1 MRPYLPCLL
10 ALAAVSC
17 DKPTS
22 RPDGVDAGDFDRN
35 AMLGAIGACVVGS
48 YEAFEASATKLETAL
63 GALVA
68 TPTDATR
75 KAARDAWLEAMDAWQ
90 VVELGQIGPLA
101 ATTQPGGQGLRDGF
115 YAWPLL
121 GRCLADEATASKS
134 YEAPDFVTKGLP
146 NTRGLGTLEYLLF
159 FDAPDHGCGSSSI
172 VVTSGSW
179 AALTKEEIA
188 SRRAAYGL
196 VLARDLAKNAHALV
210 EAWKPGKGGFVT
222 SLSTAG
228 KGSAVYPDAKVALDA
243 VLSGLFYVDYMTKDI
258 KLGVPSGY
266 IVDPVCTEPP
276 CGELVEA
283 RWSVTSKRHVKTNL
297 VAFRKLWK
305 GCGAGDAGIA
315 FDDYLRAAGGG
326 ALADELEGHLA
337 GAIAAVDAFPYASI
351 EEGLAKDPA
360 SVKTLIVA
368 IKKLTDALKTDVVSI
383 LHLDLPARVAGDND

>member
-1 MRPYLPCLL
+1 MRFHHLSLL
-10 ALAAVSC
+10 TLFLLSC

-22 RPDGVDAGDFDRN
+22 RPDGVDAGSFDRN
-35 AMLGAIGACVVGS
+35 AMLESVGLCMTGS
-48 YEAFEASATKLETAL
+48 YASFEVAATKLEQAVAAW
-63 GALVA
+63 GA
-68 TPTDATR
+68 TPSDATR
-75 KAARDAWLEAMDAWQ
+75 KAARDAWLTAMDAWQ
-90 VVELGQIGPLA
+90 EVELAQVGPLA
-101 ATTQPGGQGLRDGF
+101 PTGQPGGRGLRDSF

-121 GRCLADEATASKS
+121 GRCLADEATANKS
-134 YEAPDFVTKGLP
+134 YEATDFADKALP
-146 NTRGLGTLEYLLF
+146 QTRGLGTLEYLLF
-159 FDAPDHGCGSSSI
+159 FDAPEHGCGASSSI
-172 VVTSGSW
+172 VSGGTW
-179 AALTKEEIA
+179 AALTRDEIT
-188 SRRAAYGL
+188 SRRAAYAL
-196 VLARDLAKNAHALV
+196 VLAKDLGKSARALV
-210 EAWKPGKGGFVT
+210 EAWQPGKGAFLT
-222 SLSTAG
+222 ALASAG

-243 VLSGLFYVDYMTKDI
+243 LLGGLFYVDFMTKDV

-283 RWSVTSKRHVKTNL
+283 RWSVTSKRHIRTNL

-305 GCGAGDAGIA
+305 GCGAGDTGVA

-360 SVKTLIVA
+360 SVKALIVA
-368 IKKLTDALKTDVVSI
+368 IKKLTDALKTDVVSV